1 MKADQLMV
9 LLGGLIIVA
18 TSSVLAE
25 TNLGN
30 PLHGQNLYQQHCLRC
45 HGARLDGNGPDAA
58 SLRIRPTDFHIYLTL
73 ARDASELEEAIRQG
87 RKLTPMHAW
96 DTVLTDQQIYDL
108 VEYIRSAIPQIEMK
122 P

>member
-1 MKADQLMV
+1 MKADRILV
-9 LLGGLIIVA
+9 LLCGLMIAV
-18 TSSVLAE
+18 TESVLAE
-25 TNLGN
+25 TPPGY
-30 PLHGQNLYQQHCLRC
+30 PIHGQKLYQQHCLRC

-58 SLRIRPTDFHIYLTL
+58 SLRVRPTDFHIYLTL
-73 ARDASELEEAIRQG
+73 ARGAPELEEAIRQG

-108 VEYIRSAIPQIEMK
+108 VAYIRSAVPQIEVK